1 MPSRRQQEKGAASTH
16 AHSAAQSRLSGGPP
30 HHESWVGQQTCVFGA
45 CCSLLKRTDHFLALQ
60 ETQPCGHTPL
70 CVQHAH
76 KRAGRVK
83 KQAPGPGSSHA
94 GRLAVNIDLM
104 QVRKGARARGC
115 GSPRACRWSRA
126 GVRGAASLQLPA
138 GRSSNGAPRVD
149 FSMSTRRSAALSC
162 RCRPARAFGSEALSY
177 WELTFTLNRRSGLP
191 PDLERCRTGRL
202 SSFRRHATARS
213 GPRWH
218 VPSTVAGRRSA
229 RGSHTTAR
237 PPREFCDTPNA
248 QKVVWRRRRVARA
261 FS

>member
-104 QVRKGARARGC
+104 QVRKGARARLWEPSRVQMVAC
-115 GSPRACRWSRA
+115 GRAWSGQPA
-126 GVRGAASLQLPA
+126 ASRGALIKW
-138 GRSSNGAPRVD
+138 
-149 FSMSTRRSAALSC
+149 ST
-162 RCRPARAFGSEALSY
+162 
-177 WELTFTLNRRSGLP
+177 
-191 PDLERCRTGRL
+191 
-202 SSFRRHATARS
+202 
-213 GPRWH
+213 
-218 VPSTVAGRRSA
+218 PS
-229 RGSHTTAR
+229 
-237 PPREFCDTPNA
+237 
-248 QKVVWRRRRVARA
+248 
-261 FS
+261 